1 MTHTRVQNQVI
12 PRTQLVFL
20 WNTCP
25 LIKQVPT
32 VSSDH
37 TFNSCNNTASANS
50 HNNTVKR
57 SVPPSVALH
66 SLPARQYV
74 LHSNCNNSVINS
86 AKHNFACLTTKH
98 IRYLVSNQASP
109 ATACRDNFIFCTTQ
123 QFNCA
128 NSCCAVCHNLC
139 YSYSQ
144 SVATFSPLIA
154 PSIQRTISILYS
166 KSIIHSVC
174 SSILRT
180 VSDRTANVALNINVR
195 YNQ

>member
-1 MTHTRVQNQVI
+1 VI

-37 TFNSCNNTASANS
+37 THNCCNNTASVNFHS
-50 HNNTVKR
+50 NTTNR
-57 SVPPSVALH
+57 SVPPSVALQ
-66 SLPARQYV
+66 SLPVCQYV
-74 LHSNCNNSVINS
+74 FRSNSKVSVINS
-86 AKHNFACLTTKH
+86 AKHNFAYVTTEH
-98 IRYLVSNQASP
+98 IRYVVSNQASTV
-109 ATACRDNFIFCTTQ
+109 TACRDKFTFCTTQQFNCVNFCCAFCHNLCYSYIQSVATFWTTQ

-144 SVATFSPLIA
+144 SVATFCTTQQFKCANSCCA
-154 PSIQRTISILYS
+154 FVTIS
-166 KSIIHSVC
+166 VTA
-174 SSILRT
+174 T
-180 VSDRTANVALNINVR
+180 VSL
-195 YNQ
+195 